1 MNDKMVLVKFDSNY
15 ADEFDV
21 RGFVVMTATEWD
33 RHKVLAEKVFVKKA
47 NVPLSEPD
55 QKYSRRNEQARRVAV
70 YFGTNEAIVYANFKE
85 YLSSF
90 EVVELDE
97 YEYATLKKLFT
108 EWQDGPIG
116 SGTVAML
123 DAAIE
128 DDEMEDDEVGA

>member
-47 NVPLSEPD
+47 NVPLPEPD
-55 QKYSRRNEQARRVAV
+55 QKYSRCNEQARRVAV

-90 EVVELDE
+90 EVVELDDSE
-97 YEYATLKKLFT
+97 YDTLKKFFT
-108 EWQDGPIG
+108 RWEDGPIE
-116 SGTVAML
+116 SGIVAML
-123 DAAIE
+123 DDALE
-128 DDEMEDDEVGA
+128 DEDMDA